1 MIYWL
6 QFFSTG
12 LVRLLVSCTKNAIKV
27 LIGRRTY
34 FDPRV
39 VFFILYVKQLVAR
52 QPIRVTCDGHQNEGV
67 GSQLLM
73 TMKSIAFARASGLKY
88 LHTPLKK
95 TDYADRPM
103 QEWITKW
110 EDLFN
115 LGEGELM
122 AGQKRN
128 VVNFVWNFM
137 DLAHFFRVDL
147 DHALLDIIPELR
159 RKYYKNKLPRTN
171 HSVVIGI
178 IVRRPTPI
186 EKWGEEHWLWTPVD
200 AVFRAAFTA
209 RSIIEALDKVCTIR
223 VFSQGDEAEF
233 ASFRQIGAELQ
244 LNADTVWTMQ
254 ELIESDVMILAK
266 ESCFSYVAA
275 IICDGIK
282 IYQPGFDSPLGDWVE
297 YDADGNMNSA
307 QFERQLHALPAR
319 QNKLNAFPNQ
329 TPARSYMKQ
338 GRRSAGR
345 GILHLFR
352 HG

>member
-6 QFFSTG
+6 QFFWTG
-12 LVRLLVSCTKNAIKV
+12 LVRLLVSCTKNAIKI

-39 VFFILYVKQLVAR
+39 VFFILYVKQFVTR
-52 QPIRVTCDGHQNEGV
+52 RPIRVTCDGFQSEGV

-73 TMKSIAFARASGLKY
+73 TMNAIAFARASGLEY

-103 QEWITKW
+103 QEWVTAW

-115 LGEGELM
+115 LGDGELI
-122 AGQKRN
+122 AGQQWN
-128 VVNFVWNFM
+128 VVNFAWNFT
-137 DLAHFFRVDL
+137 DLAHCFRVDL

-178 IVRRPTPI
+178 ILRRPTPM
-186 EKWGEEHWLWTPVD
+186 EKWGEEHWLWTSAD
-200 AVFRAAFTA
+200 AVLRAASTSK
-209 RSIIEALDKVCTIR
+209 SIIESLGKVCTIR
-223 VFSQGDEAEF
+223 VFSRGDEVEF
-233 ASFRQIGAELQ
+233 ASFRQIGAELH
-244 LNADTVWTMQ
+244 LNADVVWAMQ

-282 IYQPGFDSPLGDWVE
+282 LYQPGADFPLGDWVE
-297 YDADGNMNSA
+297 YDANGDMNSA
-307 QFERQLHALPAR
+307 QFERQLHELLAR
-319 QNKLNAFPNQ
+319 QNKLNALPNQ
-329 TPARSYMKQ
+329 TPVSR
-338 GRRSAGR
+338 
-345 GILHLFR
+345 
-352 HG
+352 

>member
-12 LVRLLVSCTKNAIKV
+12 LVRLLVSCTKNAIKI

-52 QPIRVTCDGHQNEGV
+52 QPIRVTCDGFKSEGV

-73 TMKSIAFARASGLKY
+73 TMNSIAFARASGLKY

-95 TDYADRPM
+95 TNYADRPM
-103 QEWITKW
+103 QEWITAW

-115 LGEGELM
+115 IGDGELM
-122 AGQKRN
+122 AGQERN
-128 VVNFVWNFM
+128 MVNFAWNFV
-137 DLAHFFRVDL
+137 DLAHCFRVDL

-178 IVRRPTPI
+178 HLRRPTPI
-186 EKWGEEHWLWTPVD
+186 EKWGEEHWLWTPAD
-200 AVFRAAFTA
+200 AVLRVASAA
-209 RSIIEALDKVCTIR
+209 RSIIEGLHKVCTIR
-223 VFSQGDEAEF
+223 VFSCGDEVEF
-233 ASFRQIGAELQ
+233 ASFRQIGAKLH
-244 LNADTVWTMQ
+244 LNADVVWAMQ

-282 IYQPGFDSPLGDWVE
+282 IYQPGPDFPLGDWVE
-297 YDADGNMNSA
+297 YDAEGNMSSA
-307 QFERQLHALPAR
+307 QFERQLHELLAM
-319 QNKLNAFPNQ
+319 QNKLIEN
-329 TPARSYMKQ
+329 THMR
-338 GRRSAGR
+338 
-345 GILHLFR
+345 
-352 HG
+352 

>member
-12 LVRLLVSCTKNAIKV
+12 LVRLLVSCTKNAIKI

-34 FDPRV
+34 FDTRV

-52 QPIRVTCDGHQNEGV
+52 QPIRVTCDGFKSEGV

-73 TMKSIAFARASGLKY
+73 TMNSIAFARASGLKY

-95 TDYADRPM
+95 TNYADRPM
-103 QEWITKW
+103 QEWVTAW

-115 LGEGELM
+115 LGDGELV
-122 AGQKRN
+122 AGQERN
-128 VVNFVWNFM
+128 VVNFAWNFV
-137 DLAHFFRVDL
+137 DLAHCFRVDL

-178 IVRRPTPI
+178 HLRRPTPI
-186 EKWGEEHWLWTPVD
+186 EKWGEEHWLWTPAD
-200 AVFRAAFTA
+200 AVLRVASTA
-209 RSIIEALDKVCTIR
+209 RSIIEGLHKVCTIR
-223 VFSQGDEAEF
+223 VFSQGDDAEF
-233 ASFRQIGAELQ
+233 TPFRHIGAELH
-244 LNADTVWTMQ
+244 LNGDVVWKMQ

-282 IYQPGFDSPLGDWVE
+282 IYQPGPDFPLGDWVE

-307 QFERQLHALPAR
+307 QFERQLHELLAR
-319 QNKLNAFPNQ
+319 QNKLNALPNQ
-329 TPARSYMKQ
+329 TAVC
-338 GRRSAGR
+338 
-345 GILHLFR
+345 L
-352 HG
+352 